1 MSSNDQGAGRG
12 RRKGGRKGRAQGA
25 AARGPVAAQHPGEVL
40 AQVIDDT
47 PLSVAAKWFSVSES
61 ELAAVL
67 AGESPMTNA
76 MAVTAGTVFG
86 TGAAPWIEMQR
97 LWDEAHAPRAAEADV
112 SKA

>member
-1 MSSNDQGAGRG
+1 
-12 RRKGGRKGRAQGA
+12 
-25 AARGPVAAQHPGEVL
+25 
-40 AQVIDDT
+40 
-47 PLSVAAKWFSVSES
+47 
-61 ELAAVL
+61 
-67 AGESPMTNA
+67 MTNA